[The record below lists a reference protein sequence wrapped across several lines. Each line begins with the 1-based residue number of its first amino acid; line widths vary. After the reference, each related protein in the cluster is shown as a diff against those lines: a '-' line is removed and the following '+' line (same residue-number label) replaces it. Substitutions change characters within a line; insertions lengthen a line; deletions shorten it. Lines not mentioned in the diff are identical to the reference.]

1 MNILLTNDDGI
12 NAQGIKALAKVL
24 GDTYNVYVVAPE
36 TQKSGASH
44 SATYFWVELEV
55 KEYKI
60 EGAKKAYSITGTPA
74 DCVYVAIKKLIDE
87 KIDLVISGINQGW
100 NLSKDTFYSG
110 TVGAAREA
118 LFLGVP
124 AIASSLGAYNGGN
137 FIKAAEII
145 KDIIPRYISDPSN
158 KEYILN
164 VNIPDIDSIK
174 GYKVIKAEPT
184 WSYDT
189 EFELVSKDNKQVL
202 QVVKSTDHKELNSKD
217 INGDSSACG
226 NGYVSI
232 TPLVLDNT
240 DYININ
246 TIKDLYK

>member
-12 NAQGIKALAKVL
+12 NGEGILALSKVL
-24 GDTYNVYVVAPE
+24 GQEYNIYVVAPE
-36 TQKSGASH
+36 VQMSGASH
-44 SATYFWVELEV
+44 SATYFRTELKV

-60 EGAKKAYSITGTPA
+60 DGAIKAYSITGTPA
-74 DCVYVAIKKLIDE
+74 DCTYVGIKKLIDE
-87 KIDLVISGINQGW
+87 KIDLVVSGINQGW

-124 AIASSLGAYNGGN
+124 AIASSLGAYKGGN
-137 FIKAAEII
+137 FIMAAEVI
-145 KDIIPRYISDPSN
+145 KDIIPKYMSDLNN

-164 VNIPDIDSIK
+164 VNIPDVDNIK

-189 EFELVSKDNKQVL
+189 EFELVDDTLKVIKSSSHHELSKD
-202 QVVKSTDHKELNSKD
+202 E
-217 INGDSSACG
+217 IIGDGSACA

-240 DYININ
+240 DYTYLNKLEKLIRN
-246 TIKDLYK
+246 D